1 MHAAETPA
9 LSHASID
16 QLVELSPRGQRMV
29 GLARRGRLIESRIP
43 MAERPDGAKAGSVS
57 RNRHDSV
64 AALKRNRRILG
75 DDLI

>member
-1 MHAAETPA
+1 MHAAEKPA

-16 QLVELSPRGQRMV
+16 QLVELSPRGQRTV
-29 GLARRGRLIESRIP
+29 GRLIESRIP